1 MTTPLIY
8 WENNPLWGI
17 EGHNVHIASWAADGK
32 HDDNAEED

>member
-1 MTTPLIY
+1 MTPLVD
-8 WENNPLWGI
+8 WDSPRWGV

>member
-1 MTTPLIY
+1 MTPLVD
-8 WENNPLWGI
+8 WDDVEHWGV